1 MTETN
6 QIPGATYRVMLQ
18 MVSQRPKQVLHQTK
32 ILVKNTTKNHK
43 NYPNQ
48 IIKFFLK
55 IK

>member
-6 QIPGATYRVMLQ
+6 QIPGATYREMSQ
-18 MVSQRPKQVLHQTK
+18 MNSQKLKKALHRTK